1 MCGRRAGTSYPE
13 TEGSFAIRRR
23 TRVAAPV
30 AFALARRADQGHRSR
45 AMSLAAAFVP
55 LCAFGAYGYATFQY
69 AFAWSHANGIANVDA
84 QRWIGELS
92 FKLPLCA
99 TIGYLC
105 MCAVGPRV
113 MAKRQAMDPKGVM
126 LAYNAYQTAFNVFV
140 LGMFIHE
147 VRALGLSAWGAKMPW
162 SDNRSFKLLL
172 GIWLHYNNKYLE
184 LLDTA
189 FMIARKKTN
198 QLSFLHVYHHALLIW
213 AWWLVCHLMAT
224 NDCIDAYFGA
234 ACNSFIHIVMYSYYL
249 MAALGVKCPW
259 KRYITQAQ
267 MLQFVI
273 VFAHAVFVL
282 RENHCPTT
290 LPWAQMF
297 VMANMLV
304 LFGNF
309 YLKSYSTK
317 TPALAAAPAA
327 KPAATSVRR
336 SRSARKTD

>member
-1 MCGRRAGTSYPE
+1 MSSTVSVLLSLLAFTLYG
-13 TEGSFAIRRR
+13 
-23 TRVAAPV
+23 AATY
-30 AFALARRADQGHRSR
+30 
-45 AMSLAAAFVP
+45 
-55 LCAFGAYGYATFQY
+55 AYTYQNHTM
-69 AFAWSHANGIANVDA
+69 DA

-92 FKLPLCA
+92 LRLPIAATTTYLVFCA
-99 TIGYLC
+99 L
-105 MCAVGPRV
+105 GPRV
-113 MAKRQAMDPKGVM
+113 MAKREAFEPKSFM
-126 LAYNAYQTAFNVFV
+126 LAYNAYQTVFNVYV
-140 LGMFIHE
+140 LGVFIHE
-147 VRALGLSAWGAKMPW
+147 IYALKIAAWGSTMAW
-162 SDNRSFKLLL
+162 SDARSFNIAS

-189 FMIARKKTN
+189 FMVLRKKTK

-249 MAALGVKCPW
+249 MAALGARCPW

-273 VFAHAVFVL
+273 VFVHAVFVL
-282 RENHCPTT
+282 RQKHCPVT

-309 YLKSYSTK
+309 YLNAYSAKSQG
-317 TPALAAAPAA
+317 AAAKSGEKSAA
-327 KPAATSVRR
+327 SSAASKRDTTRR
-336 SRSARKTD
+336 TRSSRKAD